1 MKISRKHAKSGSTF
15 LCDGELTI
23 YTVAAAK
30 AELLNDS
37 DNSIDPIALDLK
49 HVSELDTAGV
59 QLLLF
64 TKKIMADN
72 NKRIYLKHS
81 NEYVDGVLNNFDV
94 ATQFILEQ

>member
-1 MKISRKHAKSGSTF
+1 MKISRKNTKSGSTF

-23 YTVAAAK
+23 YTVTAAK
-30 AELLNDS
+30 SELLTDFENT
-37 DNSIDPIALDLK
+37 IDPIALDLK
-49 HVSELDTAGV
+49 QVSELDTAGV

-72 NKRIYLKHS
+72 NKRIYLKNS
-81 NEYVDGVLNNFDV
+81 NERVDGILNNFDV